1 MGLDEWKI
9 ETLAKMA
16 LDRARSLSKKTEN
29 SDQMCYW
36 LGVKMAIHA
45 LIDESKIAQK
55 AMLIAMIN
63 EADKEMGYT

>member
-1 MGLDEWKI
+1 MGLEEWKV
-9 ETLAKMA
+9 ETLAKMV

-36 LGVKMAIHA
+36 LGIRIAVHA
-45 LIDESKIAQK
+45 LTDESKIAQK
-55 AMLIAMIN
+55 AMLIAIIK